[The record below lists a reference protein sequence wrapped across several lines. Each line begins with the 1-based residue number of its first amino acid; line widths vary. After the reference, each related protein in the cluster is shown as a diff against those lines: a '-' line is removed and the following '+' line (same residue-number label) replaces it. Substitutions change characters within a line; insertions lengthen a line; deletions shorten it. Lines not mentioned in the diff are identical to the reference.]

1 MEIKIKTKQILLVLQ
16 IICWIIFVG
25 VSIDA
30 FGYIFA
36 TVYTT
41 AYNPANAATFWP
53 GNDLSHL
60 YAFDKGYLIVM
71 AIYMTIVAMMKA
83 SMFYAIIKILQDKSL
98 SISQP
103 FSKKAVRFILLMALL
118 AFGAGIFSEWGVKQ
132 TEWLVEQGVKMPDTY
147 YLNLGGGDVWLFMA
161 VALLVLAQVFK
172 RGIEIQT
179 ENELTV

>member
-1 MEIKIKTKQILLVLQ
+1 MEIKIGSKQVLLILR

-25 VSIDA
+25 VFIDA

-36 TVYTT
+36 SVYTMT
-41 AYNPANAATFWP
+41 YNSANAKTFWP

-60 YAFDKGYLIVM
+60 YAYDKGHFLAVATFMCIVGM
-71 AIYMTIVAMMKA
+71 LKA

-98 SISQP
+98 SLSQP
-103 FSKKAVRFILLMALL
+103 FSKKAASFITLMGFLAL
-118 AFGAGIFSEWGVKQ
+118 GAGLFSEWGVSYI
-132 TEWLVEQGVKMPDTY
+132 EWLVKKGIQMPDIY
-147 YLNLGGGDVWLFMA
+147 YLNLSGGDVWIFMA
-161 VALLVLAQVFK
+161 VAFFVVAQVFK